1 MNLYGNSRMFPTSL
15 NFSHSVPGIEDP
27 GLQPDEYEASI
38 KNLKA
43 ISEDL
48 DAHFLELNRRKV
60 DEGTSGHCLIRKRLA
75 EQDFVEIRYV
85 WGYPERGIR

>member
-1 MNLYGNSRMFPTSL
+1 MKNS
-15 NFSHSVPGIEDP
+15 FSPRLCPVPGIEDP

-38 KNLKA
+38 QNLKS
-43 ISEDL
+43 ISEVL

-75 EQDFVEIRYV
+75 EQDFVEIRYLYTQEIKRV
-85 WGYPERGIR
+85 SPL